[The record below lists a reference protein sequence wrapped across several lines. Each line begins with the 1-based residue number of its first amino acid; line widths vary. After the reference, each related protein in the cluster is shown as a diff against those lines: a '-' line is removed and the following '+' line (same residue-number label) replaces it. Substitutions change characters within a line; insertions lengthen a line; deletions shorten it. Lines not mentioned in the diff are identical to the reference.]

1 MGLRAQVMR
10 RMAQKDHRRGVT
22 VGAGATGVE
31 LVAELSRLLELA
43 AGYGIED
50 VRGRLQLTSLESG
63 PRILGAFPEAVSAS
77 TTEQLRQ
84 IGVTVRTGVRV
95 VAAEADGFVLEGGER
110 VPADLMVWAAGIRAP
125 GFLAA
130 IAGLPRTH
138 IQQLCVRANPQVD
151 GNPPHHPLCP

>member
-10 RMAQKDHRRGVT
+10 RMAQKDHLRGVT

-50 VRGRLQLTSLESG
+50 VRGRLQLTLLESG

-84 IGVTVRTGVRV
+84 LGVTVRTGVRV
-95 VAAEADGFVLEGGER
+95 VAAEPEGFVLEGGER
-110 VPADLMVWAAGIRAP
+110 DRKSDV
-125 GFLAA
+125 
-130 IAGLPRTH
+130 
-138 IQQLCVRANPQVD
+138 
-151 GNPPHHPLCP
+151 

>member
-1 MGLRAQVMR
+1 MR
-10 RMAQKDHRRGVT
+10 SMAQKDHLRVVT

-50 VRGRLQLTSLESG
+50 VRGRLQLTLLESG

-95 VAAEADGFVLEGGER
+95 VAAEADGFVHEGGER
-110 VPADLMVWAAGIRAP
+110 RSEEHTSELQSLMRRSYAV
-125 GFLAA
+125 FCLKK
-130 IAGLPRTH
+130 TNTNTST
-138 IQQLCVRANPQVD
+138 C
-151 GNPPHHPLCP
+151 